1 MSIAD
6 DVKSRLDVIDV
17 LSGYVALTKAGR
29 NYKAICPFHTEKTPS
44 FIVNPERQSWRC
56 FGACA
61 DGGDVISFVM
71 RREKL
76 EFGEALRLLADR
88 AGIAISDKRDS
99 AKLDAVSR
107 ANQTAA
113 AFYQDVLETDEG
125 KAASKYL
132 TERGLDEPT
141 IRAFKLGLSPRSR
154 DGLRRYLE
162 THGVD
167 LDGAVEAGLLLRRE
181 DGGLRDF
188 FWGRLMFPIAD
199 RQGRVVGFG
208 ARAMDDSTPK
218 YINTARSPVFDK
230 STMLYALHMAAPSI
244 RESGTAVVVEGY
256 MDVIAAHQ
264 HGFRNVVASMGT
276 SLTERQVER
285 LKSMAT
291 DFVLAL
297 DPDAAGQEATLR
309 SLDASWGVFQRQ
321 RVGVAQRTGGP
332 LYQMERTNLSIVPLP
347 EGADPDTLIRRD
359 KGEWEQL
366 IADTVPYKEYIIQAI
381 ASRYDLSTSEGKA
394 QAVDAVAPLI
404 TGTDN
409 PVEQE
414 DHFRRLARVLSVEP
428 EVLKAAI
435 GRPRPNASRARRSAP
450 KPKDSTRS
458 ILGRSED
465 FLEDYTLALL
475 ISRPELKEMATALEP
490 EQFHKTDDRVVFTG
504 LMACT
509 TIDELR
515 EELDEALHG
524 HLEYILGIELAPLD
538 RTSAQTALEQCLRRL
553 EERHLQEEQ
562 EGMLLSSDS
571 SGPPPREMEEPIV
584 AVNVRLKELFSQ
596 RN

>member
-1 MSIAD
+1 MSAAD
-6 DVKSRLDVIDV
+6 DVKSRLDVLDV
-17 LSGYVALTKAGR
+17 VSGYVALQKAGR
-29 NYKAICPFHTEKTPS
+29 SYKALCPFHNEKTPS
-44 FIVNPERQSWRC
+44 FVVSPERQSWRC

-61 DGGDVISFVM
+61 AGGDVISFVM

-88 AGIAISDKRDS
+88 AGIAISDRRDS

-113 AFYQDVLETDEG
+113 AFYQDVLGLDEG
-125 KAASKYL
+125 RAAGKYL
-132 TERGLDEPT
+132 AGRGLDEQT
-141 IRAFKLGLSPRSR
+141 VRSFGLGLSPRSR
-154 DGLRRYLE
+154 DDLRSYLE
-162 THGVD
+162 MHGVN
-167 LDGAVEAGLLLRRE
+167 LEGAVDAGLLTRLE

-208 ARAMDDSTPK
+208 ARALDDSTPK

-230 STMLYALHMAAPSI
+230 SAMLYALHMAAPWI
-244 RESGTAVVVEGY
+244 REARKAVIVEGY

-276 SLTERQVER
+276 ALTERQVER

-297 DPDAAGQEATLR
+297 DPDTAGQEATLR
-309 SLDASWGVFQRQ
+309 SLDASWGVFQRR

-332 LYQMERTNLSIVPLP
+332 LYQMDRTSLSIAPLP
-347 EGADPDTLIRRD
+347 EGGDPDTLIRRD
-359 KGEWEQL
+359 KGEWERL
-366 IADTVPYKEYIIQAI
+366 IADAAPYKEYVIQAI
-381 ASRYDLSTSEGKA
+381 ASRYDLGTSEGKA

-404 TGTDN
+404 TGTGD
-409 PVEQE
+409 PMEQE
-414 DHFRRLARVLSVEP
+414 DHFRRLAKVLGVGP
-428 EVLKAAI
+428 DVLKAAI
-435 GRPRPNASRARRSAP
+435 GRPRPGPSRSPRSTPKRR
-450 KPKDSTRS
+450 DSTQS
-458 ILGRSED
+458 ILGRNAD

-475 ISRPELKEMATALEP
+475 MSRPELKELAAALEP
-490 EQFHKTDDRVVFTG
+490 EQFRKTDDRVVFTEW
-504 LMACT
+504 MACS

-515 EELDEALHG
+515 EKLDEALHG
-524 HLEYILGIELAPLD
+524 HLESILGIELAPMD
-538 RTSAQTALEQCLRRL
+538 RPSAQAALEQCLRRL
-553 EERHLQEEQ
+553 EERHLQEKQ
-562 EGMLLSSDS
+562 EGILLSSDNTL
-571 SGPPPREMEEPIV
+571 PPPREVEESIV
-584 AVNVRLKELFSQ
+584 AVNDRLKELFSR

>member
-276 SLTERQVER
+276 SLTERQ
-285 LKSMAT
+285 
-291 DFVLAL
+291 
-297 DPDAAGQEATLR
+297 G
-309 SLDASWGVFQRQ
+309 
-321 RVGVAQRTGGP
+321 
-332 LYQMERTNLSIVPLP
+332 
-347 EGADPDTLIRRD
+347 
-359 KGEWEQL
+359 
-366 IADTVPYKEYIIQAI
+366 
-381 ASRYDLSTSEGKA
+381 
-394 QAVDAVAPLI
+394 
-404 TGTDN
+404 
-409 PVEQE
+409 
-414 DHFRRLARVLSVEP
+414 
-428 EVLKAAI
+428 
-435 GRPRPNASRARRSAP
+435 
-450 KPKDSTRS
+450 
-458 ILGRSED
+458 
-465 FLEDYTLALL
+465 
-475 ISRPELKEMATALEP
+475 
-490 EQFHKTDDRVVFTG
+490 
-504 LMACT
+504 
-509 TIDELR
+509 
-515 EELDEALHG
+515 
-524 HLEYILGIELAPLD
+524 
-538 RTSAQTALEQCLRRL
+538 
-553 EERHLQEEQ
+553 
-562 EGMLLSSDS
+562 
-571 SGPPPREMEEPIV
+571 
-584 AVNVRLKELFSQ
+584 
-596 RN
+596 